1 MCGVEVVSDADAAE
15 VPLKGGLRAIG
26 TELVACEEQ
35 TEFEVAVE
43 DVTVYRESNLAGRVL
58 AAVAIGPERV
68 APVHFDV
75 EQLVACVEPSRASVK

>member
-1 MCGVEVVSDADAAE
+1 MVSDADAAE

-43 DVTVYRESNLAGRVL
+43 DVTVYRESNLAVRAL
-58 AAVAIGPERV
+58 ATVGIGAERV
-68 APVHFDV
+68 VPVRLVV
-75 EQLVACVEPSRASVK
+75 EQLVACTEPSRTSVK